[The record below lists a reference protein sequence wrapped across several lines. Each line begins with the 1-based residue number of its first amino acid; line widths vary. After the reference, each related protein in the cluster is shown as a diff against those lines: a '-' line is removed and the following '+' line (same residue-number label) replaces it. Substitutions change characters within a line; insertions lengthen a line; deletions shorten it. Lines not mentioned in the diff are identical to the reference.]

1 LQGRSLFFIFVTLVV
16 DTFAPSVICY
26 HVTSH
31 APFLVSSSVVN
42 VAFQILVEIS
52 MNIMPPE
59 MFAVFLNFL
68 AINNAK
74 IVMVHIY
81 RV

>member
-1 LQGRSLFFIFVTLVV
+1 VVV

-42 VAFQILVEIS
+42 VALQVFVEIS

-59 MFAVFLNFL
+59 MFAVFLDFL
-68 AINNAK
+68 AIDIAK
-74 IVMVHIY
+74 IVVVHIY